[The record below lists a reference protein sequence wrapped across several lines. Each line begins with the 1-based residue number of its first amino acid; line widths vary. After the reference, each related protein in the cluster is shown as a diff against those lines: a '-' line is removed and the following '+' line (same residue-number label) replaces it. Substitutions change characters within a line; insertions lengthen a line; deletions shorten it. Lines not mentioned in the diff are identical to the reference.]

1 MDERVHPKHPC
12 NFSCSWCVHNF
23 VLPYALLADQA
34 PIGWTIF
41 DNLFVLNGTP
51 YVVTDYP
58 ASVPD
63 IIYMTS
69 NGLAIYSGPE
79 AAKSR
84 LPSDR
89 DLRVISTT
97 QAQSLFGSS
106 AESIDGI
113 TVSHKGNLDF
123 YWSAY
128 SFSDDTTVAC

>member
-1 MDERVHPKHPC
+1 
-12 NFSCSWCVHNF
+12 
-23 VLPYALLADQA
+23 
-34 PIGWTIF
+34 
-41 DNLFVLNGTP
+41 
-51 YVVTDYP
+51 VTDYP

-106 AESIDGI
+106 AESIDGV

-123 YWSAY
+123 TRQPIHSRMILQWLVN
-128 SFSDDTTVAC
+128 DPRQL